1 MSVKELLAEVISL
14 PVEERVV
21 LIDTLLR
28 SLNSPEESLDS
39 EWIAEAERRLDEVR
53 SGRTTGI
60 PADDVFAEIRKRFA
74 G

>member
-28 SLNSPEESLDS
+28 SLNSPEESLDG

-53 SGRTTGI
+53 SGRTAAI